1 MAVKVKGQTYYDI
14 EEIYKIIDM
23 SRNILTQTIRRPRH
37 NGDKNDP
44 TPTLQE
50 DNKHAS
56 SVLTKRETEVLTLVS
71 RGYYNK
77 EIAFRL
83 GISEQTVKNHISSIL
98 QKLDAGSRTEA
109 TSKAIKNGLVH
120 ID

>member
-1 MAVKVKGQTYYDI
+1 MAVKVKGRTYYDI

-23 SRNILTQTIRRPRH
+23 SRNILAQTIRRPRH
-37 NGDKNDP
+37 NHELAP
-44 TPTLQE
+44 TIDE
-50 DNKHAS
+50 DNNHAS
-56 SVLTKRETEVLTLVS
+56 SVLTQRETEILTLVS
-71 RGYYNK
+71 HGYYNK

-83 GISEQTVKNHISSIL
+83 SISEQTVKNHISSIL

-109 TSKAIKNGLVH
+109 TSKAIKNGLVR